1 MSQSEAQLLQTV
13 LEDLQRHLHW
23 QVQQL
28 GPELLLDTQHLKEVR
43 ALARQARAGAGT
55 GAGGAAPALVAS
67 GGGGLG
73 ALRERLRERAS
84 GGARQAGGASSGA
97 SVQGTPAATNPGSG
111 APAFSAPAAAPVLAG
126 THASGASA
134 APTSATPVSAPPS
147 HASHAPAASGTQAA
161 SAVQAPGVERG
172 PETAGTL
179 TELRTALL
187 GCQRC
192 RLCESRTQV
201 VFGTGN
207 PNAELVFVGEAPGA
221 EEDRQGQPFVG
232 ESGRLLT
239 KMIEAMG
246 YSRDQVYICNVIKC
260 RPPNNRNPGPD
271 ELAQCEPF
279 LRQQL
284 SLLQPKAMVALGKF
298 AAQALLRETTPISS
312 LRGIWREYD
321 GIPLMPTYHPAYLLR
336 QPNEKRKVWSD
347 LQDVMRRLGKTPR

>member
-1 MSQSEAQLLQTV
+1 MSSSLQVVDPALSQSEAQLLHSV

-28 GPELLLDTQHLKEVR
+28 GPELLLDSDHLKAVR
-43 ALARQARAGAGT
+43 ALALQARAGAA
-55 GAGGAAPALVAS
+55 AGDAPARSPAA

-73 ALRERLRERAS
+73 ALRERLRQRAT
-84 GGARQAGGASSGA
+84 GDARHG
-97 SVQGTPAATNPGSG
+97 
-111 APAFSAPAAAPVLAG
+111 SAPAKEPPARQSPEIPAAGVALMEPRGGV
-126 THASGASA
+126 
-134 APTSATPVSAPPS
+134 
-147 HASHAPAASGTQAA
+147 APATHPG
-161 SAVQAPGVERG
+161 APLEPGA
-172 PETAGTL
+172 AGTL
-179 TELRTALL
+179 SELRTALL

-221 EEDRQGQPFVG
+221 EEDRQGTPFVG
-232 ESGRLLT
+232 ESGQLLT
-239 KMIEAMG
+239 RMIEAMG
-246 YSRDQVYICNVIKC
+246 YSRDEVYICNVIKC

-284 SLLQPKAMVALGKF
+284 SLLKPRAMVALGKF
-298 AAQALLRETTPISS
+298 AAQALLRESTPISA
-312 LRGIWREYD
+312 LRGIWREYE

-336 QPNEKRKVWSD
+336 QPNEKRKVWND
-347 LQDVMRRLGKTPR
+347 LQEVMRRLGKSPR

>member
-1 MSQSEAQLLQTV
+1 MSQSEAQLLHTV

-28 GPELLLDTQHLKEVR
+28 GPELLLETDHLKAVR
-43 ALARQARAGAGT
+43 ALALQARAGAASGE
-55 GAGGAAPALVAS
+55 AAAAPRSAPGG

-73 ALRERLRERAS
+73 ALRERLRQRGS
-84 GGARQAGGASSGA
+84 GEARPAAPVPTPTHPPPQP
-97 SVQGTPAATNPGSG
+97 PAATATGSVV
-111 APAFSAPAAAPVLAG
+111 SAVLA
-126 THASGASA
+126 S
-134 APTSATPVSAPPS
+134 PPS
-147 HASHAPAASGTQAA
+147 GTI
-161 SAVQAPGVERG
+161 RG
-172 PETAGTL
+172 PESAETL

-221 EEDRQGQPFVG
+221 EEDRQGTPFVG
-232 ESGRLLT
+232 ESGQLLT
-239 KMIEAMG
+239 RMIEAMG
-246 YSRDQVYICNVIKC
+246 YSRDEVYICNVIKC

-284 SLLQPKAMVALGKF
+284 SLLKPKAMVALGKF
-298 AAQALLRETTPISS
+298 AAQALLRESTPISS
-312 LRGIWREYD
+312 LRGIWREYE